1 MLVWRPPWRAAV
13 SASDKM
19 SDDRDALLIALVS
32 IGAVEAGALMESI
45 MLHGACCSEP
55 PTYSPT
61 TRIAVLV
68 DVFWARSSGPVSVR
82 SAELDLTCSFIS
94 WFPLPMCP
102 PRLSTVDRGLLK
114 PLVCACVRGL
124 LCFLVVCCAPARTA
138 HASAHICGAGS
149 DSSRVRS
156 RYVCVT
162 CKRCTAG
169 CLGIKSVTVR
179 AHFIQSHP

>member
-94 WFPLPMCP
+94 WFPVLICP
-102 PRLSTVDRGLLK
+102 PRLSTVDRGLEASPACMCSWPAVL
-114 PLVCACVRGL
+114 PGCVLCSCSHCAC
-124 LCFLVVCCAPARTA
+124 LCA
-138 HASAHICGAGS
+138 HLWGG
-149 DSSRVRS
+149 
-156 RYVCVT
+156 
-162 CKRCTAG
+162 KR
-169 CLGIKSVTVR
+169 
-179 AHFIQSHP
+179 